1 MAKGKSKMK
10 HVLFPALCFLLA
22 PTLVGVA
29 QTSGAFSGY
38 YQTSNVSA
46 VGNQIQLNF
55 SVQVTN
61 NSGSDV
67 ENATISLIDTVVA
80 KPPYVQ
86 FTGVSIKN
94 GDTSL
99 ALAQSLTIPK
109 YLYDSWQNGGV
120 PQLTIDF
127 TDASGN
133 AIDNIFAVAPQLA
146 Q

>member
-1 MAKGKSKMK
+1 MK
-10 HVLFPALCFLLA
+10 HILFLAICFLLA
-22 PTLVGVA
+22 PIVVGVA
-29 QTSGAFSGY
+29 QTSAAFGGY
-38 YQTSNVSA
+38 YQTSNLSA
-46 VGNQIQLNF
+46 VDSQVQLTF
-55 SVQVTN
+55 SAQVTN

-67 ENATISLIDTVVA
+67 ANATISLIDTLVA

-86 FTGVSIKN
+86 FTGISINN
-94 GDTSL
+94 GNTSL
-99 ALAQSLTIPK
+99 PLTQSVTIPK

-133 AIDNIFAVAPQLA
+133 AIDNIFAVVPQPT